1 MDESKTVHFEA
12 RVEPK
17 DDPKLKIE
25 WFRDGKPL
33 ATGSRY
39 KSVFEF
45 GFVSLDISQF
55 YPEDSGVYV
64 CRATNEAGVAETKAK
79 AICLNKVRKPRLT
92 EKRVKGL
99 LKAANCNGQK

>member
-1 MDESKTVHFEA
+1 MKTVHFET

-17 DDPKLKIE
+17 DDPKLKVE

-33 ATGSRY
+33 PMGSRY

-55 YPEDSGVYV
+55 YAEDSGVYV
-64 CRATNEAGVAETKAK
+64 CRATNDFGVAETKAAATCK
-79 AICLNKVRKPRLT
+79 SELHRSRLT
-92 EKRVKGL
+92 KKQVKHL
-99 LKAANCNGQK
+99 LKAANFEGGKL